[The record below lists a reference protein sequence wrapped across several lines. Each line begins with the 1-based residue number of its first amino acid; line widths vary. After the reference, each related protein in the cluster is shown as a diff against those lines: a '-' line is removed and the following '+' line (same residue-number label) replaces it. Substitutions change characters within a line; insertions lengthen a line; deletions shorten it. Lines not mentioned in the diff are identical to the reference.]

1 MLEWNV
7 WHDANCYRVD
17 KSTVTIPDTR
27 DDAGYTGCGEW
38 AAQKSTCKGVEQKRS
53 SGPYNVLVS
62 NTLVAEAGFS
72 QHIAI

>member
-1 MLEWNV
+1 MLVLNV
-7 WHDANCYRVD
+7 WHDANRYRVD

-27 DDAGYTGCGEW
+27 DDAGYTGCGVW
-38 AAQKSTCKGVEQKRS
+38 AAQKPFCKGVEPKRS
-53 SGPYNVLVS
+53 SGPCHALVS